1 MWWWW
6 RWRKSKHTSLLQGAR
21 VWKQMRSIEP
31 HPCAEERNQITDIL
45 LFNHSVMSDSLWCY
59 KLQHTR
65 PPYPSLSPGACSNS
79 CPLSRWCHPT
89 ISSSVT
95 PFSSCLQP
103 FPASASFLKSQLF
116 ASGGQHSGVSASA
129 SVLPMNIQDWF
140 PLGLTGLILLLSKGL
155 SRAFSNTTVQN
166 INSLVLSL
174 PYGPI
179 LTSVHDYWKNH
190 SFDYK
195 DLCWQSNASAF

>member
-1 MWWWW
+1 
-6 RWRKSKHTSLLQGAR
+6 
-21 VWKQMRSIEP
+21 
-31 HPCAEERNQITDIL
+31 
-45 LFNHSVMSDSLWCY
+45 MSDSLWCY

-129 SVLPMNIQDWF
+129 SVLPMNIQGWL
-140 PLGLTGLILLLSKGL
+140 PLGLKCLNTKETYSLAFQMPLEVSTRCQQDRSPSKGSEEPSFPAPPTSGGSWPSSEAWACRPITPGLAPSPGRFLLL
-155 SRAFSNTTVQN
+155 
-166 INSLVLSL
+166 
-174 PYGPI
+174 
-179 LTSVHDYWKNH
+179 
-190 SFDYK
+190 
-195 DLCWQSNASAF
+195 